1 MLADIVVLFT
11 HNCLLRQSASAQ
23 KKDAQ
28 YKLPAVNYRAIIHR
42 MSKLVKITLSLI
54 ISILLIGVAAYFFA
68 QQNTNATPGSK
79 ARLMPPKPLTAFQL
93 TAHDLKPLN
102 IERLKGKWTLLFFG
116 YTHCPDVCPTT
127 LTELAQVSQQLPPD
141 VLSNTQFVLVSVDPQ
156 RDSPESLAEY
166 VGYFNESFLAATG
179 SITALTAFARQLD
192 SKFDLETDPVG
203 EPVVNHSSAML
214 LIDPQA
220 RYYARFKAPHYAE
233 EIRTQYLTL
242 RNRYSPTS
250 P

>member
-1 MLADIVVLFT
+1 MY
-11 HNCLLRQSASAQ
+11 CLLRPTYCRL

-28 YKLPAVNYRAIIHR
+28 YKPPEVNYRAIIR
-42 MSKLVKITLSLI
+42 FMSQSVKITLSLI
-54 ISILLIGVAAYFFA
+54 ITILLIGAAA
-68 QQNTNATPGSK
+68 GLVQQNDNAVPGTE
-79 ARLMPPKPLTAFQL
+79 ARLMTPKQLTAFQL

-116 YTHCPDVCPTT
+116 YTHCPDVCPIT
-127 LTELAQVSQQLPPD
+127 LTELAQMAQQLSPEI
-141 VLSNTQFVLVSVDPQ
+141 LSSTQFVFVSVDPQ

-179 SITALTAFARQLD
+179 SIDALTTFARQLD
-192 SKFDLETDPVG
+192 SKFSLETDPVG
-203 EPVVNHSSAML
+203 EPIVNHSSAML

-220 RYYARFKAPHYAE
+220 RYYARLKAPHYAE
-233 EIRTQYLTL
+233 EILAQYLAL
-242 RNRYSPTS
+242 RNNYSPNT